1 MNKFQIIRTDPL
13 QFRGQILEFWD
24 KYLPGTPP
32 ARFEWLTQGNPA
44 GPAIWLFAFEDDKNE
59 LAGMVSI
66 LPKHMIRNGRII
78 HAGIL
83 GDFMV
88 HSKYRVFGPNLLLLK
103 TALAGMADLDFALLY
118 TVPNAQSVQL
128 IKRAGANSVG
138 SFKNFVKPLEVKHYL
153 SRHMDQFSQSL
164 LAPFVGIGLRLISK
178 DTYISSKGFFEEI
191 FRIDASFDLL
201 WNSVKD
207 RLTLAGDHS
216 AAYLGWKYLL
226 NPHND
231 FRMLTFKESAGES
244 LLGFLVFTVDQN
256 RLNIYD
262 MAALNKASINK
273 LLMQIVRIGRMENCF
288 SVNVEI
294 FETNPLLTSFRS
306 FGFLDAKTDFVVF
319 SSGEEQW
326 PDSGCYLFSGDRNI

>member
-78 HAGIL
+78 H
-83 GDFMV
+83 
-88 HSKYRVFGPNLLLLK
+88 
-103 TALAGMADLDFALLY
+103 AGMADLDFALLY